1 MPDRRSAH
9 LHVDH
14 VGNVG
19 LFGDATVL
27 LQRAESEA
35 GYGPNPKELGRPDAE
50 AESLAA
56 AER

>member
-1 MPDRRSAH
+1 VRAMPDRRSAH
-9 LHVDH
+9 LH

-27 LQRAESEA
+27 LQRAESEP